1 MIDILHIPQTR
12 RFAAQL
18 RFSDQQRL
26 EILEIDHHPELDPPR
41 KWVFHWRDGNSIPVH
56 CELRFYGPDGNMILD
71 VIFQPN
77 PIIILANKTGL
88 IITTGGQ

>member
-1 MIDILHIPQTR
+1 MISMIHFPHDH
-12 RFAAQL
+12 RFAVRL
-18 RFSDQQRL
+18 RFLSKTKPETV
-26 EILEIDHHPELDPPR
+26 EIAHDPNNDPPR
-41 KWVFHWRDGNSIPVH
+41 KWVFHWRDGSSIPVH
-56 CELRFYGPDGNMILD
+56 CELRFYGPDGNMMLD